1 MIFFEILNT
10 YFGWCP
16 RYNSNTPQTT
26 PNPLTSLSTIGKVA
40 ILTLLG
46 AWGAINLYASQI
58 QIPSNLSQVR
68 LLLSLGLTDPQLIGY
83 LLTLVAQAASAA
95 ILIVLL
101 ADFIVSRRIL
111 RRHRIELSALL
122 ITEAMYWLL
131 LPVGLTNI
139 LTDWGM
145 YVLDWWYS
153 LGLLGIVQAIFLLYM
168 AYKLLS
174 NRNVLSRNMFILLS
188 VVFVASMVLPWMIF
202 LRPISIM
209 RSTQQIFI
217 FPDWEN
223 LVNIGLV
230 TGQFLDTFVYLVA
243 GIFCFRVYR
252 NLRRTHSIELSLPK
266 YVRGIIV
273 LWALSSL
280 GLGRFILNG
289 NLSALF
295 SWNIFAIL
303 NYALYLGI
311 IVAALLPMRFKIGEN
326 VHDTPEIK
334 VSKSRSTITSDGV
347 QDFSLCYPASHK
359 ASNLSASTK

>member
-16 RYNSNTPQTT
+16 RYNFNTPQTT
-26 PNPLTSLSTIGKVA
+26 PNPIISLSTIGKVA

-58 QIPSNLSQVR
+58 MIPIYLNQVR

-131 LPVGLTNI
+131 LPIGLTNI

-168 AYKLLS
+168 AYRLLS
-174 NRNVLSRNMFILLS
+174 NRNVLSRNTFILLS
-188 VVFVASMVLPWMIF
+188 VVFIASSIVPWFIF
-202 LRPISIM
+202 LRPVSIM

-223 LVNIGLV
+223 LVEVGIFTGL
-230 TGQFLDTFVYLVA
+230 FLYSFVYLVA
-243 GIFCFRVYR
+243 AIFCFRVYR
-252 NLRRTHSIELSLPK
+252 DLRRTRSFELSLPK

-273 LWALSSL
+273 LWSLSSL
-280 GLGRFILNG
+280 GVARIILNG
-289 NLSALF
+289 NVSALF

-303 NYALYLGI
+303 NYALYIGI
-311 IVAALLPMRFKIGEN
+311 IVAALLPMRFKVGEN
-326 VHDTPEIK
+326 VLDTPEL
-334 VSKSRSTITSDGV
+334 KS
-347 QDFSLCYPASHK
+347 
-359 ASNLSASTK
+359 